1 MEESAL
7 YPQDLGYVRVMVR
20 SRSAI
25 VLEPE
30 KAYLMHSRL
39 EPLVKIEGLVA
50 LTELVQKMRQ
60 APYGALPKK
69 VVEAMTTNE
78 TSFPRPDPI
87 SGVAGAITPRDYCPQ
102 RTVETF
108 EFVVCSEFQC
118 ARTLF
123 CHVHDLGAFP
133 GIKGL
138 AYSFLCTGYFRRDA
152 RQMPRE
158 TI

>member
-7 YPQDLGYVRVMVR
+7 YPQDLDYVVRDMVR

-30 KAYLMHSRL
+30 KAYLVHSRL
-39 EPLVKIEGLVA
+39 EPLVKIEGLVS

-87 SGVAGAITPRDYCPQ
+87 S
-102 RTVETF
+102 
-108 EFVVCSEFQC
+108 
-118 ARTLF
+118 
-123 CHVHDLGAFP
+123 
-133 GIKGL
+133 
-138 AYSFLCTGYFRRDA
+138 
-152 RQMPRE
+152 
-158 TI
+158 

>member
-7 YPQDLGYVRVMVR
+7 YPQDLNYVRDMVR

-30 KAYLMHSRL
+30 KAYLVESRL
-39 EPLVKIEGLVA
+39 EPLVKSEGLVS

-78 TSFPRPDPI
+78 TSVFRDL
-87 SGVAGAITPRDYCPQ
+87 TPFQVLREQ
-102 RTVETF
+102 RLYIL
-108 EFVVCSEFQC
+108 S
-118 ARTLF
+118 R
-123 CHVHDLGAFP
+123 
-133 GIKGL
+133 
-138 AYSFLCTGYFRRDA
+138 
-152 RQMPRE
+152 
-158 TI
+158 